1 MTQPTQAPIT
11 PWLQLLSQLAPPA
24 GVLLVGAGNGVGPWV
39 QLLQTL
45 AVPSVTLVEA
55 DDTQFE
61 HLQRSVPQRDG
72 WRLRKQVVGPRTDTV
87 TYHQA
92 SNATESG
99 LLEPESLRSLWP
111 NLKTTHKQTRQA
123 ITLADLQDDAD
134 TPANWLLLD
143 CLPALPILQ
152 GAAQQLAAFDVISL
166 RVLLA
171 ENAVPGSA
179 AGADEVQATL
189 QEQGFRCLA
198 LEASRHPGVG
208 HALFVRDT
216 AKQAKQREE
225 QLAKN
230 LAALQAQN
238 STLTQEK
245 AKLIAA
251 SAELTKSRDQLAT
264 QLAAETK
271 TKAEIQAQRDAQA
284 KATVEAL
291 AQRDAEAKAKT
302 EAIAQRDA
310 LAKEKTALI
319 AARDEQAK
327 LAADRETALAAQQ
340 KDATAKQQ
348 RLQQLEADNQELAAR
363 QHLLQEQ
370 LIKAEAQVPAPSA
383 LQPPPLGKGFEEI
396 REALAQQ
403 KKDLDTQLKK
413 QTDELVRMRKFLDAS
428 LEKKLL
434 NATKQIEAAVG
445 LQSYFATGELPNINT
460 ERHSW
465 PISTDFAFYLVQ
477 LLETNDYDIVI
488 EFGSGISTVIIAKTL
503 AKMALRRLDKP
514 PVAFVSFDHLEQYA
528 NQTQAQLKQADL
540 ADKVQ
545 LELAPLQAYTAPNG
559 NTYPYYTCHA
569 ALAKLAHQNPPAGKR
584 VLVLVDGPPAAT
596 GQHARYPAAPSVLTY
611 FKGASI
617 DFLLDDYIRD
627 DEKEIAALWQAEFS
641 AENIIHKTSERKLEK
656 DACLI
661 STRAQVC

>member
-1 MTQPTQAPIT
+1 MPTQAPIT

-39 QLLQTL
+39 QLLQIL

-55 DDTQFE
+55 DDNQFE

-92 SNATESG
+92 SNAAESG

-152 GAAQQLAAFDVISL
+152 GAAQQLAAFDVITL

-171 ENAVPGSA
+171 EDAVPGSA

-198 LEASRHPGVG
+198 LEASRHPAVG

-216 AKQAKQREE
+216 AKQAQQREE

-238 STLTQEK
+238 ISLTQEIS
-245 AKLIAA
+245 KLIAEIT
-251 SAELTKSRDQLAT
+251 ELTKARDQLST

-271 TKAEIQAQRDAQA
+271 SKADVQTQRDLESKAKSEAIAQRDAEA
-284 KATVEAL
+284 KAKAEAI

-302 EAIAQRDA
+302 EAAAQRDA

-327 LAADRETALAAQQ
+327 LAAERQSAIATQQ
-340 KDATAKQQ
+340 KDSASKLQHF
-348 RLQQLEADNQELAAR
+348 QQLEVENREYAVR
-363 QHLLQEQ
+363 QHLLQDE
-370 LIKAEAQVPAPSA
+370 LIKAEAQID
-383 LQPPPLGKGFEEI
+383 LI
-396 REALAQQ
+396 
-403 KKDLDTQLKK
+403 KDL
-413 QTDELVRMRKFLDAS
+413 
-428 LEKKLL
+428 LL
-434 NATKQIEAAVG
+434 REPG
-445 LQSYFATGELPNINT
+445 L
-460 ERHSW
+460 
-465 PISTDFAFYLVQ
+465 
-477 LLETNDYDIVI
+477 
-488 EFGSGISTVIIAKTL
+488 
-503 AKMALRRLDKP
+503 
-514 PVAFVSFDHLEQYA
+514 
-528 NQTQAQLKQADL
+528 
-540 ADKVQ
+540 
-545 LELAPLQAYTAPNG
+545 
-559 NTYPYYTCHA
+559 
-569 ALAKLAHQNPPAGKR
+569 
-584 VLVLVDGPPAAT
+584 
-596 GQHARYPAAPSVLTY
+596 
-611 FKGASI
+611 
-617 DFLLDDYIRD
+617 
-627 DEKEIAALWQAEFS
+627 
-641 AENIIHKTSERKLEK
+641 
-656 DACLI
+656 
-661 STRAQVC
+661 